1 MMEEH
6 TEKENPNMLEIQNY
20 FYTNLSPHSIYQ
32 ITRNMSF
39 KLKNKKTKKKTKTKQ
54 NKRF

>member
-20 FYTNLSPHSIYQ
+20 FYTNLSIHIIYQ